1 MKKEIDKA
9 FAKKL
14 FGTRYERA
22 GKTFLICLIVYC
34 GLHLSGVR
42 LRISPFVIY
51 LMSAAVTAG
60 IMWQALC
67 AGTIKNMLMLPFE
80 RQEFVFSYISILGC
94 YALLTKTG
102 IVWAVVFAV
111 SPQNPV
117 EIAVSAV
124 CAWNAVLMP
133 AVLFSQKSKRGYV
146 FIWAV
151 GLAAVLIFL
160 KNSVLLLAVFAVNGI
175 FAAALLKYAD
185 PYCFC
190 PQESIRRH
198 TVKSGQKLL
207 MWRYFFRYLTSHR
220 NYLLNTAFMCGV
232 ACILPHF
239 FGEAEDGAFVPIGFA
254 ILSVNTPL
262 SVLLSCDP
270 ALEQAVRCLPGQKK
284 AFCLPY
290 GMFVFSVNLLVDAV
304 FLCSYRVQTG
314 GFGADAALFAVVFAL
329 LGAIGFV
336 LLEWFFPIRGW
347 KIESDLW
354 HHPRK
359 YIVPVLLAVIAG
371 AVGVVR

>member
-1 MKKEIDKA
+1 
-9 FAKKL
+9 
-14 FGTRYERA
+14 
-22 GKTFLICLIVYC
+22 
-34 GLHLSGVR
+34 
-42 LRISPFVIY
+42 
-51 LMSAAVTAG
+51 
-60 IMWQALC
+60 
-67 AGTIKNMLMLPFE
+67 
-80 RQEFVFSYISILGC
+80 
-94 YALLTKTG
+94 
-102 IVWAVVFAV
+102 
-111 SPQNPV
+111 
-117 EIAVSAV
+117 
-124 CAWNAVLMP
+124 
-133 AVLFSQKSKRGYV
+133 
-146 FIWAV
+146 
-151 GLAAVLIFL
+151 
-160 KNSVLLLAVFAVNGI
+160 
-175 FAAALLKYAD
+175 
-185 PYCFC
+185 
-190 PQESIRRH
+190 
-198 TVKSGQKLL
+198 
-207 MWRYFFRYLTSHR
+207 
-220 NYLLNTAFMCGV
+220 MCGV